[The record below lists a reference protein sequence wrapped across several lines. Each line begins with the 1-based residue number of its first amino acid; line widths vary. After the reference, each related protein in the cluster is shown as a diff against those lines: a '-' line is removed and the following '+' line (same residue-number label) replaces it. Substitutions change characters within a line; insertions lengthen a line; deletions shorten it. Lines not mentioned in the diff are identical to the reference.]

1 MVSPEIVRQL
11 QLTHFLRGLTEG
23 ALHDLLEDMEHRSYG
38 PGNVI
43 VRAGDPAGGLYLILH
58 GSVDLVQAD
67 RDGSAK
73 RVGREEAGAILGAH
87 ELLSATPFMQSI
99 EAVEPT
105 ELLLW
110 DKRWLF
116 PFLETHPASLAS
128 LRLAGRSQQLGR
140 SLQFHWLA
148 DDESIFALA
157 RKHIARLGFRL
168 IIPLILLALGVGS
181 GWWSYAGGGSLFG
194 WLAPAA
200 IVLALALG
208 GWQWVDWRNDYYI
221 VTDQRVIWLEKV
233 VAIYDSRVEAPLHQV
248 LAVTVSTDMLGRW
261 LGYGDV
267 VVRTY
272 TGQIVFRTVGA
283 PRAMAAVVEER
294 WRRLQLTEEA
304 ESWATKR
311 ETVRQLLEGEPAE
324 EPEAASPKSLPAA
337 DNKPEQLDPADIG
350 LNHWNLELRF
360 ERQGVITYRKH
371 WAVLLGSIALPS
383 LLLLLAVGLAGA
395 RLGGL
400 ITLFSAGISLAIFGA
415 VGLLVAGWWIYSFV
429 DWANDI
435 YQISPTHILD
445 VYRKPLGRE
454 LRQAAPLENILST
467 EVDRRGIF
475 GLLLDFGAV
484 RVNIGSEQLDFEG
497 VFHPG
502 EVQQDIVRAQEAF
515 LARRRGQEQD
525 QRRREMVEWLS
536 AYHEEVA
543 SQKPTPRED
552 LDFDDYP

>member
-1 MVSPEIVRQL
+1 MVGSEIVRQL
-11 QLTHFLRGLTEG
+11 QLTHFLRGLADG
-23 ALHDLLEDMEHRSYG
+23 ALHDLLEDMEYRTHD
-38 PGNVI
+38 PGAVI
-43 VRAGDPAGGLYLILH
+43 IRAGESPSGLYLILN
-58 GSVDLVQAD
+58 GSVDLVQTAG
-67 RDGSAK
+67 DGSRQ
-73 RVGREEAGAILGAH
+73 RVGREESGAILGAH
-87 ELLSATPFMQSI
+87 ELLTAIPFKQTVEVI
-99 EAVEPT
+99 EPT
-105 ELLLW
+105 KLLFW

-116 PFLETHPASLAS
+116 PYLEAHPASLAS
-128 LRLAGRSQQLGR
+128 LRLVGKSQQLSR
-140 SLQFHWLA
+140 SLRFDWLA

-157 RKHIARLGFRL
+157 RKHVARFGFRL
-168 IIPLILLALGVGS
+168 VLPLILLAVAIGFGGWAYTGGS
-181 GWWSYAGGGSLFG
+181 GLYG
-194 WLAPAA
+194 WLGLAA
-200 IVLALALG
+200 AALAFALG
-208 GWQWVDWRNDYYI
+208 LWQWVDWRNDYYI

-233 VAIYDSRVEAPLHQV
+233 VGIYDSRVEAPLHQV

-267 VVRTY
+267 VIRTY
-272 TGQIVFRTVGA
+272 TGRIVFRMVGS

-294 WRRLQLTEEA
+294 WRRLQLSQDA
-304 ESWATKR
+304 ESRATKR
-311 ETVRQLLEGEPAE
+311 ETVRQLLEGEDAE
-324 EPEAASPKSLPAA
+324 EPEAATSKSLTSP
-337 DNKPEQLDPADIG
+337 DNGSEQLDPAEVG

-371 WAVLLGSIALPS
+371 WAVLIGSIALPS
-383 LLLLLAVGLAGA
+383 LLLLAAVGLAGA
-395 RLGGL
+395 RLGGM
-400 ITLFSAGISLAIFGA
+400 IALFSAGTALVVIGAATVLA
-415 VGLLVAGWWIYSFV
+415 AGWWLYSFV

-484 RVNIGSEQLDFEG
+484 RVNVGSEQLDFEG

-515 LARRRGQEQD
+515 LARRRGREQD

-543 SQKPTPRED
+543 SQEPTHRED
-552 LDFDDYP
+552 LESNDYP